1 MLRENRDECILISGE
16 SGAGKTEASKYI
28 LEFIAAT
35 SIFNDTINQVKAK
48 LLKSN
53 AILEVRV
60 NIVENLISLIF
71 NIYLLYFLFFIK
83 HFFCFFCSANNKL
96 KFNITLCFIYFKCYL
111 LFMKLQ
117 KINKVLI
124 A

>member
-60 NIVENLISLIF
+60 NIVENLISLF
-71 NIYLLYFLFFIK
+71 LL
-83 HFFCFFCSANNKL
+83 
-96 KFNITLCFIYFKCYL
+96 FIYYISCFSL
-111 LFMKLQ
+111 SILSVSFVVQ
-117 KINKVLI
+117 IIN
-124 A
+124 

>member
-35 SIFNDTINQVKAK
+35 TSNHNESIDQVKEK

-53 AILEVRV
+53 AILEV
-60 NIVENLISLIF
+60 F
-71 NIYLLYFLFFIK
+71 
-83 HFFCFFCSANNKL
+83 
-96 KFNITLCFIYFKCYL
+96 
-111 LFMKLQ
+111 
-117 KINKVLI
+117 
-124 A
+124 